1 MLIPQNWLLCSLF
14 WLVALSSLDLLQCTT
29 ESSLKYEA
37 TWDLVQEDH
46 EVIDDGTTVESPPP
60 DSRIPIIDVGPLY
73 FPSFPNFYMK
83 NTVDQIGKACRDVGF
98 FYITGVE
105 GADQDVIDYQTLVAE
120 ARWFF
125 NQSTEY
131 KRKIDMSLG
140 GSAWRGYFGVGDELT
155 SGIPDQKEGL
165 YFGTESNDTSKPL
178 HGLNLYPTK
187 PYFSETDSN
196 GYPLEI
202 FHILLKNSVPR
213 YMEAMKNIAKRL
225 LQAMALSL
233 DLDPN
238 VALNFTEPTELFRI
252 FSYPP
257 HNSSFGSESMGVG
270 EHTDYGFLTIL
281 AQDMQGGLQ
290 VRDATTHEWINVQP
304 WHNHYV
310 VNLGDALEH
319 YTGGLY
325 RATPHRVVQRVGAT
339 YPRLSMPYFFD
350 PSFDEVMTNIVPQ
363 LSTSLQEAIKV
374 RKEQDEYLNRR
385 WDKADPS
392 SFQGIYGEYLLG
404 KISKVF
410 PNLFDKFVVGKDGD
424 KQSNDEL

>member
-1 MLIPQNWLLCSLF
+1 MNVLQTWLFL
-14 WLVALSSLDLLQCTT
+14 LVSQLALSLCQTPQ
-29 ESSLKYEA
+29 ESSLLKYEA
-37 TWDLVQEDH
+37 TWDLNPEDN
-46 EVIDDGTTVESPPP
+46 EVIDDGPTVGSPP

-83 NTVDQIGKACRDVGF
+83 NTVEAIGKACREVGF

-105 GADQDVIDYQTLVAE
+105 GADQDLIDYQTLVAE

-187 PYFSETDSN
+187 PYFSEMDSN

-202 FHILLKNSVPR
+202 FHILLKNSVPL
-213 YMEAMKNIAKRL
+213 YMKAMKNIAKRL
-225 LQAMALSL
+225 LQAIALSL

-238 VALNFTEPTELFRI
+238 VHLNFTQPTELFRI

-325 RATPHRVVQRVGAT
+325 RATPHRVVQRMGAT
-339 YPRLSMPYFFD
+339 HSRLSMPYFFD
-350 PSFDEVMTNIVPQ
+350 PGFDETMTNIVPQ
-363 LSTSLQEAIKV
+363 LSSALQEAIKV
-374 RKEQDEYLNRR
+374 RKEQDEYLTRR
-385 WDKADPS
+385 WDKANPS
-392 SFQGIYGEYLLG
+392 SFQGKYGDYLLS

-410 PNLFDKFVVGKDGD
+410 PNLFNKFVAGKDGER
-424 KQSNDEL
+424 QSNDEL